1 MTHEQFDSEVM
12 YHASLSPFKDM
23 RNQGIISNDDFGIIC
38 TILAEKYQPFF
49 VGDIVS
55 IPVDNNRR

>member
-12 YHASLSPFKDM
+12 YHASLSPFKEM

-49 VGDIVS
+49 VGDIV
-55 IPVDNNRR
+55 